1 MWLNYKQVLPDARNQ
16 TRFLLTALLLFLTSY
31 TFAQHQGMDMDMG
44 AKRNHANQN
53 IYLSMMDTMM
63 QNIDT
68 VKMKL
73 YADLDFMRMMIPHY
87 QGAVEMSLYEIQHG
101 RNFEMIQLAKSIIAE
116 QINEIQQMSLWV
128 KSYHLKKE
136 MDTDTYQKPLMQT
149 MLVMM
154 EQMPPAAL
162 LSDTDKSFAAVMI
175 PQHQAGVDMA
185 KVILQYGQDKVVS
198 RMAQNI
204 ISSQQVEIEQ
214 MKSFLKK

>member
-1 MWLNYKQVLPDARNQ
+1 
-16 TRFLLTALLLFLTSY
+16 
-31 TFAQHQGMDMDMG
+31 MDMG
-44 AKRNHANQN
+44 AKRSHANQN

-214 MKSFLKK
+214 MK

>member
-1 MWLNYKQVLPDARNQ
+1 MRYLKNQ
-16 TRFLLTALLLFLTSY
+16 TRFLLTALLLFLTSF

-44 AKRNHANQN
+44 TKRSHANQN
-53 IYLSMMDTMM
+53 IYLEMMDTMM
-63 QNIDT
+63 QNMDT
-68 VKMKL
+68 VKMKQ
-73 YADLDFMRMMIPHY
+73 YADLDFMRMMIPHH

-116 QINEIQQMSLWV
+116 QTNEIQQMSLWV
-128 KSYHLKKE
+128 KSYHSKKE

-162 LSDTDKSFAAVMI
+162 LSDTDKSFSAVMI
-175 PQHQAGVDMA
+175 PHHKAGVDMA

-204 ISSQQVEIEQ
+204 ISSQQLEIEQ

>member
-1 MWLNYKQVLPDARNQ
+1 MRYLKNQ
-16 TRFLLTALLLFLTSY
+16 TRFLLTALLLFLTSF

-44 AKRNHANQN
+44 TKRGHANQN
-53 IYLSMMDTMM
+53 IYLEMMDTMM
-63 QNIDT
+63 QNMDT
-68 VKMKL
+68 VKMKQ
-73 YADLDFMRMMIPHY
+73 YADLDFMRMMIPHH

-116 QINEIQQMSLWV
+116 QTNEIQQMSLWV
-128 KSYHLKKE
+128 KSYHSKKE

-175 PQHQAGVDMA
+175 PHHQAGVDMA
-185 KVILQYGQDKVVS
+185 KVILHYGQNKVVS

>member
-1 MWLNYKQVLPDARNQ
+1 MRYLKNQ
-16 TRFLLTALLLFLTSY
+16 TRFSLTALLLFLTSF

-44 AKRNHANQN
+44 TKRSHANQN
-53 IYLSMMDTMM
+53 IYLEMMDTMM
-63 QNIDT
+63 QNMDT
-68 VKMKL
+68 VKMKQ
-73 YADLDFMRMMIPHY
+73 YADLDFMRMMIPHH

-116 QINEIQQMSLWV
+116 QTNEIQQMSLWV
-128 KSYHLKKE
+128 KSYHSKKE

-175 PQHQAGVDMA
+175 PHHQAGVDMA

>member
-1 MWLNYKQVLPDARNQ
+1 MRYLKNQ
-16 TRFLLTALLLFLTSY
+16 TRFLLTALLLFLTSF
-31 TFAQHQGMDMDMG
+31 TFAQHQEMDMDMG
-44 AKRNHANQN
+44 TKRSHANQN
-53 IYLSMMDTMM
+53 IYLEMMDTMM
-63 QNIDT
+63 QNMDT
-68 VKMKL
+68 VKMKQ
-73 YADLDFMRMMIPHY
+73 YADLDFMRMMIPHH

-116 QINEIQQMSLWV
+116 QTNEIQQMSLWV
-128 KSYHLKKE
+128 KSYHSKKE
-136 MDTDTYQKPLMQT
+136 METNIYQKPLMQT

-154 EQMPPAAL
+154 EQMPPPAL

-175 PQHQAGVDMA
+175 PHHQAGVDMA